1 MFIPVCEEKYFGRSE
16 KDPVLRFQK
25 FTVYSATI
33 YIIVN
38 KQGAR
43 KDGRGN
49 EPLPLRNV
57 RCAEPPE
64 DS

>member
-1 MFIPVCEEKYFGRSE
+1 MSE
-16 KDPVLRFQK
+16 FSDYEAAIVDLPQVELKNSGEQK
-25 FTVYSATI
+25 
-33 YIIVN
+33 N
-38 KQGAR
+38 QGAR

-57 RCAEPPE
+57 RCAETPE

>member
-1 MFIPVCEEKYFGRSE
+1 MFLRGYRHKV
-16 KDPVLRFQK
+16 VL
-25 FTVYSATI
+25 TGTAEISAICACTPHGSAQLLAGF
-33 YIIVN
+33 N
-38 KQGAR
+38 QGGR

>member
-1 MFIPVCEEKYFGRSE
+1 MDRFEAAARSE
-16 KDPVLRFQK
+16 AL
-25 FTVYSATI
+25 I
-33 YIIVN
+33 YTSGPLGVN
-38 KQGAR
+38 QGAR

-57 RCAEPPE
+57 RCAETPE

>member
-1 MFIPVCEEKYFGRSE
+1 MDWVESLLERRSLFAF
-16 KDPVLRFQK
+16 KHC
-25 FTVYSATI
+25 
-33 YIIVN
+33 
-38 KQGAR
+38 QGAR

-57 RCAEPPE
+57 RCAETPE